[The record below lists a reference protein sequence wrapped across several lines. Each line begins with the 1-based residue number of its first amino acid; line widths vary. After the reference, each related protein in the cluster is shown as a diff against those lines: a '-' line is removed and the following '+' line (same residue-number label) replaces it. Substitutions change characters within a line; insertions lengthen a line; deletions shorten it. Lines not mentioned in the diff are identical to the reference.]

1 MAAAGKTP
9 ITDAVRA
16 TGDFNPAWD
25 SVAELDPIW
34 LERFLEMGLRPRVSG
49 ALDAKTW
56 ELIAIA
62 VDASCTHLYAP
73 GVRRHIKKALEVGAT
88 PNEIMA
94 VLEAVAV
101 LGIHSC
107 ALGFPILLEEMNAS
121 RLREHSGSRGSEK
134 S

>member
-1 MAAAGKTP
+1 MTTPDTP
-9 ITDAVRA
+9 IADALRA
-16 TGDFNPAWD
+16 TGEFNPAWD
-25 SVAELDPIW
+25 SIAELDPAW
-34 LERFLEMGLRPRVSG
+34 LERFLEMGLKPRMNR

-73 GVRRHIKKALEVGAT
+73 GVRRHIRRALEVGAT
-88 PNEIMA
+88 PAEIMA

-107 ALGFPILLEEMNAS
+107 ALGFPILLEEMNAAAGGECS
-121 RLREHSGSRGSEK
+121 SSRGAQQS
-134 S
+134 